1 MFCAKCGGA
10 IPDGGGF
17 CAKCGAAA
25 RPVVMPDGR
34 LQRPGVVTLLA
45 VLQFIGGGIWLLIAA
60 VALISLFAMSS
71 GERDPF
77 AAGVIGVLLLIGV
90 AQITC
95 GIGLWK
101 LKPYGRMFQIIL
113 SCVGLLGFPV
123 GTIIS
128 IAILIYLNKPGL
140 KLLFSDRSL
149 ESMTPDEQAQVA
161 AATSSS
167 SATTVIVAAV
177 GVLVLIAVIGIV
189 AAIAIPGLL
198 RARQAG
204 NEAVAIGQ
212 LRAFTSAEVSYALG
226 NHMLFDRQE
235 CLLRPSDCVAGY
247 SGPAFLQERLE
258 QKSGYR
264 FAFYP
269 GLAPAALPDGASRSS
284 MTSYVLTAAPISNST
299 GSRQFCVDQTGD
311 VRSAPLTAE
320 FPTDSPSCPANW
332 SSVR

>member
-10 IPDGGGF
+10 IPEGGGF
-17 CAKCGAAA
+17 CSKCGTPS
-25 RPVVMPDGR
+25 RPIVTPDGR

-45 VLQFIGGGIWLLIAA
+45 VLAFIPGGLWLLGSAIG
-60 VALISLFAMSS
+60 LISLFAASPAD
-71 GERDPF
+71 RDPF
-77 AAGVIGVLLLIGV
+77 TVGILVFLLLVGV
-90 AQITC
+90 TYITC
-95 GIGLWK
+95 GIGLWT
-101 LKPYGRMFQIIL
+101 LKPYGRVLQIIL
-113 SCVGLLGFPV
+113 SCVGLLFIPV

-128 IAILIYLNKPGL
+128 IVILIYLNKPGV
-140 KLLFSDRSL
+140 KLLFSDTPVY
-149 ESMTPDEQAQVA
+149 SMTPGEQALVA
-161 AATSSS
+161 AVTTSS

-177 GVLVLIAVIGIV
+177 AVLVLVALVGIV
-189 AAIAIPGLL
+189 AAIAVPGLL
-198 RARQAG
+198 RARMAG

-235 CLLRPSDCVAGY
+235 CLLRPSDCVASY

-258 QKSGYR
+258 PKSGYR

-269 GLAPAALPDGASRSS
+269 GLAPAALPDGASKSS
-284 MTSYVLTAAPISNST
+284 MTTYVLTAAPVSNST

-311 VRSAPLTAE
+311 VRWAPLTAE